1 MGEFFKLIL
10 PVILQLLP
18 QLFNKSKA
26 AMSEWFDKGKDAALA
41 EKKPWSAFWMGSMK
55 CAFDGMSEDR
65 YGDVQLAV
73 DNAGE
78 AMRAIAKQTAASRA
92 AKGGAS

>member
-10 PVILQLLP
+10 PIILQLLP
-18 QLFNKSKA
+18 QLFNKSKS
-26 AMSEWFDKGKDAALA
+26 AMSQWFADGTKAALA
-41 EKKPWSAFWMGSMK
+41 EKKPWSAFLMNSGK
-55 CAFDGMSEDR
+55 CAFDGMSEDQ

-78 AMRAIAKQTAASRA
+78 AMRAISRQTAATRA
-92 AKGGAS
+92 TKGGAS